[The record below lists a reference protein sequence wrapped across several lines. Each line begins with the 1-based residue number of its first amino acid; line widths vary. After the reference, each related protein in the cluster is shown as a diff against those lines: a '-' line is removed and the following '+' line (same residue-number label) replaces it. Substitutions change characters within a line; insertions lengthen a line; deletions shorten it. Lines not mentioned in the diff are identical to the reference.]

1 MSEKRNFV
9 QALSEEQRLEK
20 LRELWPE
27 LEPIINGLKRLL
39 ARLCDEGDHY
49 GVLGCYEAIG
59 NMLEA
64 ATQLAGITLIPVDE
78 VIEEERIDASVH

>member
-1 MSEKRNFV
+1 MDFV
-9 QALSEEQRLEK
+9 KPLSEEERLEK

-27 LEPIINGLKRLL
+27 LSIIKKRLQKLL

-49 GVLGCYEAIG
+49 GILGVYEAIG
-59 NMLEA
+59 SMLEVSC
-64 ATQLAGITLIPVDE
+64 TLAGVRLVPVDE